1 MTPDPAFRPRRS
13 CLYMPGSNPRAL
25 AKAGTLSADML
36 VLDLEDAVAPPQ
48 KAQARDAVAERLAA
62 GDLGHRE
69 VLVRCNGLASEWGS
83 EDLAMA
89 VAAGADGVLLPKV
102 TGAAD
107 VFAIDSLLDEVG
119 ANAAMGLWVM
129 IEMPLA
135 VLNLRDIAATAT
147 ATRLTGMVLGLND
160 LAKEL
165 GAIATPDRHAFH
177 AALSMMVLA
186 ARAYGLVALDAVFN
200 DIADTAGL
208 RRECEQGR
216 ELGFDGKTLI
226 HPGQLRVTNE
236 VFSPAVDAV
245 AQARAVITAFERP
258 ENQGKGVIS
267 IDGRM
272 TELLHLEQARRLV
285 AIAEAI
291 SALDS

>member
-25 AKAGTLSADML
+25 AKAGTLAADML
-36 VLDLEDAVAPPQ
+36 VLDLEDAVASPQ

-62 GDLGHRE
+62 RDLGHRE
-69 VLVRCNGLASEWGS
+69 VLVRCNSLASAWGS
-83 EDLAMA
+83 EDLGMA

-102 TGAAD
+102 TSAAD
-107 VFAIDSLLDEVG
+107 VVAIDGLLDEMG
-119 ANAAMGLWVM
+119 ASAAMGLWVM

-135 VLNLRDIAATAT
+135 VLNLREIAAAAP

-177 AALSMMVLA
+177 AALSMTVMA
-186 ARAYGLVALDAVFN
+186 ARAHGLVALDAVFN

-208 RRECEQGR
+208 RRECQQGR

-226 HPGQLRVTNE
+226 HPGQLTVTNE
-236 VFSPAVDAV
+236 VFTPAPDAV
-245 AQARAVITAFERP
+245 AQARAVITAFEQP

-267 IDGRM
+267 VDGRM

-285 AIAEAI
+285 AITEAI
-291 SALDS
+291 HALDS